1 MSMSAIL
8 YHSAETVRQFPD
20 EGNRAIE
27 LMELF
32 SL

>member
-1 MSMSAIL
+1 MPATL
-8 YHSAETVRQFPD
+8 YHSAKTVRQFPD